1 MLKTAFKFIRY
12 DRAKSFGALAGI
24 VISVFLVGQQAGI
37 FIFLTDAMRS
47 IVDNNKGYIW
57 VTDETTNNANQLSLL
72 DVRKGYEIGSLP
84 GVDRV
89 FPVVVAGA
97 GAKFANGT
105 TSGFSLIG
113 SQAPDFVGGPWR
125 LYTAKPQDMLPEGA
139 LVTDFYDAKALGGLK
154 PGDYFEVNGKKVY
167 NAGLTRGARS
177 FGGGLLAFTTIE
189 RARYLA
195 NIPTNRVSFY
205 LVKPKSG
212 VPESAVIQ
220 QINQSITG
228 VRAWNAD
235 ALSQTTVKTVL
246 ATNGIAASFGSL
258 IGFAIISGLV
268 IIGLT
273 LYSAAIDRIK
283 DYGTLKAIGAT
294 NGYVSCLILTQATLF
309 ALVGYVVGRGM
320 VEGFR
325 QGIAQAGTL
334 FFFPLWFEYALFV
347 VTIIISLGGSVFA
360 IRRINALEPATVFRG

>member
-1 MLKTAFKFIRY
+1 MFSIAIRFIRY
-12 DRAKSFGALAGI
+12 DVAKSFGALAGI
-24 VISVFLVGQQAGI
+24 IISVFLIGQQAGV

-57 VTDETTNNANQLSLL
+57 VTDETTTNANQLSPL
-72 DVRKGYEIGSLP
+72 DVRKGYEISSLP
-84 GVDRV
+84 GVERAY
-89 FPVVVAGA
+89 PVVVAA
-97 GAKFANGT
+97 VGAKFANGT
-105 TSGFSLIG
+105 TGGLSLIG
-113 SQAPDFVGGPWR
+113 SEAPAFVGGPWR
-125 LYTAKPQDMLPEGA
+125 LYTAKNEDMIPDGA
-139 LVTDFYDAKALGGLK
+139 LITDYYDSKAQGNLK

-177 FGGGLLAFTTIE
+177 FGGGLLGFTTIE
-189 RARYLA
+189 RARYLGNVPA
-195 NIPTNRVSFY
+195 TQVSFY
-205 LVKPKSG
+205 LVKPKKG
-212 VPESAVIQ
+212 VAESSVIQ
-220 QINQSITG
+220 QINQSING

-235 ALSQTTVKTVL
+235 ELSQTTVKTVL

-294 NGYVSCLILTQATLF
+294 NGYVTRLILTQALLF
-309 ALVGYVVGRGM
+309 AILGFIIGRLL

-325 QGIAQAGTL
+325 IGIAKSGTL
-334 FFFPLWFEYALFV
+334 FYFPGWFEYALFAI
-347 VTIIISLGGSVFA
+347 TLIISLGGCVFA
-360 IRRINALEPATVFRG
+360 IRRINSLEPATVFRG

>member
-1 MLKTAFKFIRY
+1 MFRIAFKFIRY
-12 DRAKSFGALAGI
+12 DVAKSLGALAGI

-57 VTDETTNNANQLSLL
+57 VTDETTTNANQLSQL

-84 GVDRV
+84 GVERV
-89 FPVVVAGA
+89 YPVVIAGA

-113 SQAPDFVGGPWR
+113 SEAPAFVGGPWR
-125 LYTAKPQDMLPEGA
+125 LYTAKPADMIPEGA
-139 LVTDFYDAKALGGLK
+139 LITDFYDAKALGGLK

-195 NIPTNRVSFY
+195 NVPTNKVSFY
-205 LVKPKSG
+205 LVKPKTG
-212 VPESAVIQ
+212 VLEATVIR

-235 ALSQTTVKTVL
+235 DLSQVTVKTVL

-258 IGFAIISGLV
+258 IGFAVISGLV

-294 NGYVSCLILTQATLF
+294 NGYVSRLILTQALLF
-309 ALVGYVVGRGM
+309 AVVGYVVGRGLA
-320 VEGFR
+320 EAFR
-325 QGIAQAGTL
+325 LGIAQSGTL
-334 FFFPLWFEYALFV
+334 FFFPIWFEYALFV
-347 VTIIISLGGSVFA
+347 ITLVISLGGSVFA
-360 IRRINALEPATVFRG
+360 IRRINSLEPATVFRG